1 MKTLVIGDKFEG
13 KYSYRETCFGI
24 VRNKDS
30 FLVVEKNNQYSL
42 VGGGIEENETYK
54 ECLKREFLEES
65 GYEIKH
71 IEELV
76 CIDCF
81 WLAAGKYPMESKANI
96 FVVEIDLNNKEVLE
110 DDCIPRW
117 ISEEELKS
125 KLPLPYHKKAIEYYL
140 EFYNKK

>member
-1 MKTLVIGDKFEG
+1 MKLNLMKLKDLFMNTRRLVNKMKTIVIGDKFEG

-81 WLAAGKYPMESKANI
+81 WLALDSIGYLPAANQKQSIQTNSSTVFISYPLSSKNSL
-96 FVVEIDLNNKEVLE
+96 FKHSL
-110 DDCIPRW
+110 
-117 ISEEELKS
+117 
-125 KLPLPYHKKAIEYYL
+125 
-140 EFYNKK
+140 